1 MRRGPYSLDLK
12 KQIKVRLDDI
22 TFEKITKVS
31 EEQERTI
38 SSILRDLIVTRL
50 TEAS

>member
-22 TFEKITKVS
+22 SFEKLAKIS
-31 EEQERTI
+31 EDKERTI
-38 SSILRDLIVTRL
+38 SSILRDIIVTRL

>member
-31 EEQERTI
+31 EEQETYN
-38 SSILRDLIVTRL
+38 IVNFERL
-50 TEAS
+50 NSHQAY